1 MEPKPRLEF
10 LVQVQA
16 VVPDLPRRD
25 EPQQLV
31 VVQQERPRRLL
42 GGRYQVD
49 SLDAVPVVQVVQEE
63 PLVGLPQGLLPVPVA
78 PRAARS
84 RLPLPDGGDL
94 SARRLGLTLSICYC
108 LG

>member
-16 VVPDLPRRD
+16 VVPDLPRCD

-78 PRAARS
+78 SRVARS
-84 RLPLPDGGDL
+84 RLLLPGGGDL
-94 SARRLGLTLSICYC
+94 SARRLSLSLSMCRC